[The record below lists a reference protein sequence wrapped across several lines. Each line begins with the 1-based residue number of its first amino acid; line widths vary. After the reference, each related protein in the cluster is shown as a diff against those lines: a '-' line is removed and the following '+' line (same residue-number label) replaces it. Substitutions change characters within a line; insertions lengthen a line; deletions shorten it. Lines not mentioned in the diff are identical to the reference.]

1 MRVLMLGAASVGK
14 SSLCAQF
21 LSSEH
26 INAYDKVE
34 DCVCKEVSVA
44 VNDVESRIV
53 FVDHRHGE
61 MSVENQLLT
70 YAPDAILVVMAVD
83 DKSTL
88 GQAEMILAYLR
99 MSGVMDTN
107 PVILVANKTDLVR
120 NRVVKMSDGKY
131 LAKKFGIKYIE
142 TSPGINHNV
151 DELLV
156 GILSQLKLRRER
168 LISKEKTSTKILHF
182 LEKVVLN
189 LQGDNGSKSC
199 TNLNIL

>member
-1 MRVLMLGAASVGK
+1 MLGAPGVGK
-14 SSLCAQF
+14 SSICAQF

-34 DCVCKEVSVA
+34 DSVCKEVSVA
-44 VNDVESRIV
+44 VNEAETRLV

-61 MSVENQLLT
+61 MSVENQLST

-88 GQAEMILAYLR
+88 DQAEMLLAYLR
-99 MSGVMDTN
+99 MCGVMDTN

-120 NRVVKMSDGKY
+120 SRVVKPSAGKF
-131 LAKKFGIKYIE
+131 LAKTFGVKYIE

-156 GILSQLKLRRER
+156 GILTQLKLRQGK
-168 LISKEKTSTKILHF
+168 SKGCRKRSSKVLDF
-182 LEKVVLN
+182 LGKVVWS
-189 LQGDNGSKSC
+189 LQGDKESRSC